1 MKKHLL
7 GLLLAGCMVFA
18 LSACTNGPA
27 EEEKPTPVNY
37 KEEYRVEDIV
47 KTDDM
52 IFDTEEL
59 FAEEVTF
66 EEVPGTVPSDAKYS
80 GIQGGFYNGVLHGG
94 KESKVF
100 AYFGMP
106 ATETPE
112 GGFPAVVLVHGAGGM
127 AYYDWVQKWIERG
140 YAAISIDIGGR
151 MAVAPGQ
158 VQNNPDGGPEPYNMA
173 RDTSVEYTESWI
185 YFSVCSI
192 IHANNFM
199 RSQENV
205 DADNIGCIGLSWGS
219 ILSLIVS
226 GVDKRFE
233 AFTHIYGNG
242 FIADEGWGQ
251 TDVGLATLPAEQL
264 EVFNRYYDPK
274 NYVPYATKPA
284 LFTAGTDD
292 PAFSMLNRKR
302 TSDLVKGKTFFSLK
316 RNMEHYNEKG
326 FDLGEVFA
334 FMDHILKNEPLS
346 ARLDGETIVADGF
359 AYFDFKQDSASIYQ
373 IRMVYT
379 QSDVMTVLD
388 SRQWEWNRRSVDLA
402 SGRNYAVE
410 LPSGTT
416 AVFFEITDGKGYQF
430 STDMIYTNGT
440 PVI

>member
-1 MKKHLL
+1 MKRRFLAVLL
-7 GLLLAGCMVFA
+7 VGCMAFA
-18 LSACTNGPA
+18 MSAC
-27 EEEKPTPVNY
+27 ERDPTDGDKQEAVNY
-37 KEEYRVEDIV
+37 KEEYKVEDVV
-47 KTDDM
+47 KVDDM
-52 IFDTEEL
+52 IFDTERL

-66 EEVPGTVPSDAKYS
+66 EEVPGTVPEGEKYS

-100 AYFGMP
+100 AYFGVPSTTM
-106 ATETPE
+106 PE
-112 GGFPAVVLVHGAGGM
+112 GGYPAVVLVHGAGGM
-127 AYYDWVQKWIERG
+127 AYYDWVHKWMEQG

-158 VQNNPDGGPEPYNMA
+158 VQDNPEGGPEPYNMA

-199 RSQENV
+199 RSQANIN
-205 DADNIGCIGLSWGS
+205 ADNIGCVGLSWGS
-219 ILSLIVS
+219 ILTLIVS

-242 FIADEGWGQ
+242 FIADEEWGK
-251 TDVGLATLPAEQL
+251 TDVGLATLSAEQL
-264 EVFNRYYDPK
+264 DVFNRYYDPK
-274 NYVPYATKPA
+274 NYVPYATKPT
-284 LFTAGTDD
+284 LFTAGADD
-292 PAFSMLNRKR
+292 PVFSMLNRKR

-334 FMDHILKNEPLS
+334 FMNHILKNQPLA
-346 ARLDGETIVADGF
+346 ARLDGEAIAVDGV
-359 AYFDFKQDSASIYQ
+359 AYFDFKADSASIYQ
-373 IRMVYT
+373 IRMIYT
-379 QSDVMTVLD
+379 KSDVMTITD
-388 SRQWEWNRRSVDLA
+388 ARKWEWQRRPVTLA
-402 SGRNYAVE
+402 SGRSYAVE
-410 LPSGTT
+410 LPEGTT
-416 AVFFEITDGKGYQF
+416 AVFFEITDGSGYPF
-430 STDMIYTNGT
+430 STDMIYTDGI